1 MAQFAKGLSS
11 PEGVTPPMTPNGSL
25 LLHPIDEDRG
35 RATPRGSNLRSNSN
49 SRERDAYFSEQD
61 HLRLK
66 QSDSHYWATHTPSE
80 TGPDESLTSPDAS
93 SSASDAQLQSTVSPS
108 DHAALY
114 ASLGGAAPGGAAA
127 QAPSTTAFGHTTV
140 GHAKDEG
147 LPASDSP
154 PASPTRP
161 TSQLEDPL
169 TSELKALYKSLH
181 KCMTLRDRF
190 MDASLQDKLEDNPKN
205 WDAEYCQAWRK
216 QRGLSADV
224 ADVAGG
230 SQLKVDG
237 CALKSTDDPSSEPK
251 PWRIYP
257 APPRPHWELFNPP
270 PASSFVVRSQEDGS
284 SSSLPKPI
292 PPASPANAAAAQKLL
307 EEIGGKPGVYDD
319 AHVDIPGEWH
329 CQGLRSDE
337 GIEYGV
343 DDNGVYQVYIREANP
358 PATKADRKRLN
369 PHANVP
375 TLRDYFKALDYL
387 LSVVSEG
394 PVKSFAWRRLKYLE
408 GKWNLYSLMNEGREV
423 EGMKRVRHRDFY
435 NVRKVDTHVHHS
447 ASMNQKHLLRFIKAK
462 IKRHPDDVVIYRDGK
477 QMTLSEVFASLDL
490 TAYDLSID
498 TLDMHAHRETFHRFD
513 KFNLKYNPIGESR
526 LREIFLKTD
535 NFIKGTY
542 LAEITKEIM
551 SDLQSSKY
559 QMAEYRVSIYGRSL
573 DEWDKLAAWIVD
585 NQLFSP
591 NVRWLIQVPR
601 LYEVYKG
608 NGTINTF
615 QDLLTNVFEPLFS
628 CTLNPSRHPKM
639 HIFLQRVVGFD
650 MVDDE
655 SRPERRYHRKFPTP
669 GKWDAKE
676 SPPYNYWI
684 YYMYANIA
692 SLNHMRK
699 QRGFNT
705 FVLRP
710 HAGEAGD
717 TDHLAAAYLTSQSI
731 SHGILLRKVPAM
743 QYLYYLKQVG
753 IAMSPLSN
761 NALFLH
767 YDRNPFPTYLRMG
780 MNVSISTD
788 DPLQFHLSKEPLL
801 EEYSIA
807 TQVYRLTPCD
817 MCELARN
824 SVLQSGWEREI
835 KRHWLGNEFHLAGP
849 AGNVTAKTN
858 VPDIRLRYR
867 EETLREELELIS
879 RYGAPEAL
887 KEKMTLMQ
895 TSGNTTDGSVVA
907 VAASAVAPPPQ
918 QRQQSVP
925 NGAASNAPS
934 EALPASMNNLSTT
947 DGASS
952 PTVSS
957 TSTIPASSSVSPNPA
972 AGQTSTSA
980 SDLSMNSNS
989 NSNSNSSAI
998 DDGLDARDFA
1008 GVGELAQRLAKR
1020 RASSVARA
1028 AKDGH
1033 LDVQALQQLA
1043 EQQGTGGS

>member
-1 MAQFAKGLSS
+1 MLLS
-11 PEGVTPPMTPNGSL
+11 PTDG
-25 LLHPIDEDRG
+25 G
-35 RATPRGSNLRSNSN
+35 RDTPRNARSA
-49 SRERDAYFSEQD
+49 SRERNPYFDDADQMRLQHGDSRYWAQNTPSEGEAEEDQSTEPSGAD
-61 HLRLK
+61 AVRLVE
-66 QSDSHYWATHTPSE
+66 SSHSIKPVVDAPEPEATHTI
-80 TGPDESLTSPDAS
+80 
-93 SSASDAQLQSTVSPS
+93 SPS
-108 DHAALY
+108 DEAALY
-114 ASLGGAAPGGAAA
+114 ASLGASVSAAPS
-127 QAPSTTAFGHTTV
+127 AP
-140 GHAKDEG
+140 
-147 LPASDSP
+147 P
-154 PASPTRP
+154 SPTRP
-161 TSQLEDPL
+161 SSALEDPL
-169 TSELKALYKSLH
+169 TTELKALYKSLH
-181 KCMTLRDRF
+181 KCMTLRDKF

-216 QRGLSADV
+216 ERGLSAETD
-224 ADVAGG
+224 DVAGDE
-230 SQLKVDG
+230 QIRVDG
-237 CALKSTDDPSSEPK
+237 TSLKDANDPNSEPK
-251 PWRIYP
+251 PWRVYP

-270 PASSFVVRSQEDGS
+270 PASSFVVRTPQPGTSATA
-284 SSSLPKPI
+284 SLPKPI

-307 EEIGGKPGVYDD
+307 EETGGRPGVFDQ
-319 AHVDIPGEWH
+319 ANIEIPGHWQCKALKPSE
-329 CQGLRSDE
+329 SVS
-337 GIEYGV
+337 YSV
-343 DDNGVYQVYIREANP
+343 DDNGVYQVYVSDQNGSETTNL
-358 PATKADRKRLN
+358 ATT
-369 PHANVP
+369 PIP
-375 TLRDYFKALDYL
+375 TLRDYFRDLDYL

-462 IKRHPDDVVIYRDGK
+462 IKRFPDDTVIHRDGK
-477 QMTLSEVFASLDL
+477 DLSLAEVFASLNL

-535 NFIKGTY
+535 NLIKGRY

-551 SDLQSSKY
+551 SDLESSKY

-585 NQLFSP
+585 NKLFSP

-608 NGTINTF
+608 NGTVDTF
-615 QDLLTNVFEPLFS
+615 QDLLSNVFEPLFA
-628 CTLNPSRHPKM
+628 CTLNPQKHPKM
-639 HIFLQRVVGFD
+639 HMFLQRVVGFD
-650 MVDDE
+650 LVDDE
-655 SRPERRYHRKFPTP
+655 SKIERRYHRKFPTP
-669 GKWDAKE
+669 SKWNVKE
-676 SPPYNYWI
+676 SPPYNYWV
-684 YYMYANIA
+684 YYMFANIA
-692 SLNHMRK
+692 SLNQFRK

-767 YDRNPFPTYLRMG
+767 YDRNPFPAYLRLG

-807 TQVYRLTPCD
+807 TQVYRLSPCD

-835 KRHWLGNEFHLAGP
+835 KRHWLGNNFHLPGP

-867 EETLREELELIS
+867 QETLQEELDLIS
-879 RYGAPEAL
+879 RYGAPEGFKNKDVIL
-887 KEKMTLMQ
+887 Q
-895 TSGNTTDGSVVA
+895 SSGNTSAGIPQANGSV
-907 VAASAVAPPPQ
+907 
-918 QRQQSVP
+918 
-925 NGAASNAPS
+925 G
-934 EALPASMNNLSTT
+934 NLSRQAADSKSHAAEQGQSTHPSLVAHRSEVNS
-947 DGASS
+947 GN
-952 PTVSS
+952 VSS
-957 TSTIPASSSVSPNPA
+957 TGEDPASH
-972 AGQTSTSA
+972 ST
-980 SDLSMNSNS
+980 DG
-989 NSNSNSSAI
+989 
-998 DDGLDARDFA
+998 GLDVRDFS
-1008 GVGELAQRLAKR
+1008 GVAELAQRLAKR
-1020 RASSVARA
+1020 RESESKALKDKDLLMQTLKQA
-1028 AKDGH
+1028 AK
-1033 LDVQALQQLA
+1033 
-1043 EQQGTGGS
+1043 EESK